1 MISLLISLLVM
12 VIVLGVVYYIIT
24 LLPLPQPWKNIA
36 IILFLLIALLLFLSY
51 VGVIPDNGWG
61 YRSVR

>member
-1 MISLLISLLVM
+1 M